1 MAIRMKPGDRVD
13 HFLVQARLEDVGGN
27 SCSTRYSAVDVDT
40 NSPAEIW
47 SYNTPGSTS
56 KGFKQYKEACRA
68 LLRHLEAHADAAH
81 HVIRIH
87 GVYDDVVIHG
97 YVNSQVVLVTEP
109 APPSLISVLDGRGL
123 DSSRRWSLARQLA
136 FGVAALHT
144 AGINWGLID
153 PWHIGVRED
162 GSPVLLDLLCARIC
176 KDFQHWDLPMLADR
190 RTAPELVEGEDSS
203 PASDVYALAAT
214 LVRLLTSADA
224 EGVDASDGGFE
235 FLEGLPAFDHLLAA
249 RALRDALSDD
259 PASRPSASAL
269 AACFAD
275 GGGLVAEP
283 RLPVPPDWLTSPMQ
297 ALAFWVAYQHN
308 VYRHHDLP
316 EGAIVAEFTRLLDSE
331 FGRQLRVVREPL
343 YRDLLAPVG
352 ENWHDASR
360 CDLAVMG
367 KGGGG
372 RPGAVEAALEVK
384 RANVADAVIEG
395 DLLALHQLK
404 VADPSIRTFLLL
416 VAQAHLPRRWVSHLG
431 TANADGVSFTVVES
445 GGKEHEVRVRVRR
458 VAKAAHSFRSIH
470 TATYCC
476 LLEVLP

>member
-1 MAIRMKPGDRVD
+1 MSIRLKAEDRID
-13 HFLVQARLEDVGGN
+13 HFVVRARLDEVSGNPLSSRYGAADVE
-27 SCSTRYSAVDVDT
+27 T

-56 KGFKQYKEACRA
+56 KGFTQYKTSRRS
-68 LLRHLEAHADAAH
+68 LLRRLEAHSEAAQY
-81 HVIRIH
+81 VIRIH
-87 GVYDDVVIHG
+87 GVYDDIAVRG
-97 YVNSQVVLVTEP
+97 YVNSQIVLVTEP
-109 APPSLISVLDGRGL
+109 APPSLAALFEGPTLDP
-123 DSSRRWSLARQLA
+123 SRRWSLACQLTL
-136 FGVAALHT
+136 GVAALHK
-144 AGINWGLID
+144 AGISWGLID

-162 GSPVLLDLLCARIC
+162 GSPVLLDLLCARASE
-176 KDFQHWDLPMLADR
+176 DFQHWDLPFVTDGY
-190 RTAPELVEGEDSS
+190 TAPELLEGEDSG

-214 LVRLLTSADA
+214 LVRLLTDADA
-224 EGVDASDGGFE
+224 ADTKAADGSAAFV
-235 FLEGLPAFDHLLAA
+235 EGLPEFDRLLLTS
-249 RALRDALSDD
+249 ALRDALSDD
-259 PASRPSASAL
+259 PASRPSAGAL
-269 AACFAD
+269 AACLAL
-275 GGGLVAEP
+275 GGGLAVEP
-283 RLPVPPDWLTSPMQ
+283 RLPVPPEWLTSPMQ

-331 FGRQLRVVREPL
+331 FGRELRVVREPL

-367 KGGGG
+367 QGSGG
-372 RPGAVEAALEVK
+372 RPGAVEAAVEVK
-384 RANVADAVIEG
+384 RANVADSVIEG

-404 VADPSIRTFLLL
+404 VADPSIRAFLLL
-416 VAQAHLPRRWVSHLG
+416 VAQANLPRRWVSHLG
-431 TANADGVSFTVVES
+431 TANPDGVSFTLVES